1 MKGDGWGRN
10 RWIFLLLC
18 AMGAALFLLGGLFG
32 ARDGKK
38 SDYAGYLEER
48 ARELC
53 LSIDGVEEAA
63 VFLTLDEA
71 KTASGMLGESKSDE
85 TPQVRGIAVVCT
97 GGESSR
103 IRATVTDL
111 LSAALGIPSNRISV
125 AGKEE
130 HGFSE

>member
-48 ARELC
+48 ARERALERG
-53 LSIDGVEEAA
+53 LLEQADENAKRIVENFIGGFLNLTKYDILWEA
-63 VFLTLDEA
+63 E
-71 KTASGMLGESKSDE
+71 
-85 TPQVRGIAVVCT
+85 
-97 GGESSR
+97 
-103 IRATVTDL
+103 
-111 LSAALGIPSNRISV
+111 
-125 AGKEE
+125 
-130 HGFSE
+130 